1 MAFDIPS
8 PFVWDPSFDVKN
20 DTINEQHKGLFSAI
34 TAVESDASAANVGK
48 LVELVKAH
56 FKTEEDLFAKYGY
69 ADSVEHKKTH
79 DDFLVTVGG
88 LSSFGAPEV
97 GFAKQWLVKHIK
109 GSDMGYTDTLAGKS
123 L

>member
-20 DTINEQHKGLFSAI
+20 DTINEQHKGLFTAI
-34 TAVESDASAANVGK
+34 SAVEKDASAANVGH

-69 ADSVEHKKTH
+69 ADAISHKKTH

-88 LSSFGAPEV
+88 LSSFGAGEV
-97 GFAKQWLVKHIK
+97 DFAKQWLVKHIK
-109 GSDMGYTDTLAGKS
+109 GSDMSYSNDLAGKS

>member
-1 MAFDIPS
+1 MAFAIPS

-20 DTINEQHKGLFSAI
+20 DIFNEQHKGLFKAI
-34 TAVESDASAANVGK
+34 AAVEQDASAANVGH

-56 FKTEEDLFAKYGY
+56 FKTEEDIFAKYHY
-69 ADSVEHKKTH
+69 SDAASHKKTH

-88 LSSFGAPEV
+88 LSSFGPGEV
-97 GFAKQWLVKHIK
+97 DFAKQWLVKHIK
-109 GSDMGYTDTLAGKS
+109 GSDINYANELAGKT